1 MRGVWYDG
9 RWERQVFEMTQEKI
23 ARINALA
30 KKSLEGDLT
39 DEERAEQAALRQEY
53 VQAMKA
59 SLKAQLD
66 SAETIDEYGVRRP
79 LKKKP

>member
-1 MRGVWYDG
+1 M
-9 RWERQVFEMTQEKI
+9 EQKKI
-23 ARINALA
+23 DRINELA
-30 KKSLEGDLT
+30 KLAKERELT
-39 DEERAEQAALRQEY
+39 DEEKVERAALRQEY